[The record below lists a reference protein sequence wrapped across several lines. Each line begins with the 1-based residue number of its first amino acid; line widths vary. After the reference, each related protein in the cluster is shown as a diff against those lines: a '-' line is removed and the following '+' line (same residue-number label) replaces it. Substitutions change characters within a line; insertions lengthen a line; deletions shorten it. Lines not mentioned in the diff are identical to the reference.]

1 MFGTS
6 GIRGRVGEEVTCEL
20 ALSIGRALAAEGYG
34 TVVVG
39 RDSRESGEV
48 LADAVA
54 AGVREGG
61 SDVVRVGMAAT
72 PTIARAVAWVDGDAG
87 VSVTA
92 SHNPAHDNGLK
103 LWTRSGRAFD
113 GDQQAAVARRVRE
126 DDYALVDAASVGDQR
141 RLADAIDRH
150 ADALEAAVDADLDG
164 LSVVVDVGNG
174 MGGVTATV
182 LDRLGADVQTLNA
195 QPDGSFPGRPSEPTA
210 EHCGALAALVPAIDA
225 DLGIA
230 HDGDADRTM
239 AVTADGEFLAGD
251 VLLAV
256 FATDAAGESE
266 RVAAPLNTSLAVDD
280 ALADQ
285 GASLVHT
292 KVGDGFV
299 AEATEEDG
307 VAFGGE
313 MSGAWIWPAETQ
325 CPDGPLAAVKL
336 AALVAT
342 VGSLAELAADV
353 DAYPTRRES
362 VDVADKTAV
371 MERVA
376 DAVLADVDA
385 GGDAEAGGD
394 GGGESVDDRDGVRVD
409 TDDGWFLVR
418 ASGTQPLVRVTAE
431 ARSPERSDALAER
444 AREYLDDAIAAV
456 ERDG

>member
-1 MFGTS
+1 MFGMS
-6 GIRGRVGEEVTCEL
+6 GIRGRVGDEITCEL
-20 ALSIGRALAAEGYG
+20 ALSVGRALAAEGYG

-39 RDSRESGEV
+39 RDPRKSGAL

-54 AGVREGG
+54 AGLREGG

-72 PTIARAVAWVDGDAG
+72 PTIARSVAWVDGDAG

-92 SHNPAHDNGLK
+92 SHNPAPDNGLK

-113 GDQQAAVARRVRE
+113 GDQQAAVAGRVR
-126 DDYALVDAASVGDQR
+126 DDEYALVGAADVGDER
-141 RLADAIDRH
+141 RLADAVDRH
-150 ADALEAAVDADLDG
+150 ADALTAAVDADLHG

-210 EHCGALAALVPAIDA
+210 EHCGALAALVPELDA

-230 HDGDADRTM
+230 HDGDADRMM
-239 AVTADGEFLAGD
+239 AVAADGEFLPGD
-251 VLLAV
+251 VLLAI
-256 FATDAAGESE
+256 FATNAVAAGD

-280 ALADQ
+280 ALAAES
-285 GASLVHT
+285 ASLVHT

-299 AEATEEDG
+299 AAATEESG

-313 MSGAWIWPAETQ
+313 MSGAWIWPAETK

-342 VGSLAELAADV
+342 DGPLSELAAGV

-362 VDVADKTAV
+362 VEVTDKTAV

-385 GGDAEAGGD
+385 SGD
-394 GGGESVDDRDGVRVD
+394 GEGDSVNDRDGVRVD

-431 ARSPERSDALAER
+431 ARSPARSDALANR
-444 AREYLDDAIAAV
+444 ARAYLDDAIAAV
-456 ERDG
+456 DPET